1 MNPYFIFIIAAIL
14 LDYGLNT
21 LVAILNLKSLDPKLP
36 IEFKDVFDEEKY
48 AKSQEYTRAVTK
60 FSIIKNTIIT
70 TITIAFI
77 IFGGFNKLDIWAR
90 SFGFSEIITGL
101 IFIGSLFF
109 LMFLLELPFS
119 LYSTFVIEERFGFN
133 KTTIKTFIADTIKTL
148 ILSVLIGG
156 PIIYAILWFF
166 YWAGSYAW
174 IYCWLTVTIVI
185 IIIQFLAPVVIL
197 PLFNKFTPLEDGQL
211 KDSIMNYVKRQK
223 FPIKGIYT
231 MDSSKRSTKLNAFFT
246 GFGRF
251 RRIVFFDTL
260 IEKLTP
266 NEIVAVLAHET
277 GHFKL
282 KHVLKTIILSI
293 IQMGVMFYL
302 LSLFINNRLLFE
314 AFKMQHLSVYA
325 SIVFFIFLYN
335 PISNILSIAFNY
347 ISRKHEFE
355 ADRFAVISTDKPEYL
370 ISALK
375 KLSVNNMS
383 NLTPHPLDVFLNY
396 SHPPILKRIRYIKN
410 MKKNEELKKS

>member
-14 LDYGLNT
+14 LDYGLNI

-36 IEFKDVFDEEKY
+36 TEFKDTFDEGKY
-48 AKSQEYTRAVTK
+48 AKLQEYTRVVTK
-60 FSIIKNTIIT
+60 FSIVKDTIIT
-70 TITIAFI
+70 IITLVFI
-77 IFGGFNKLDIWAR
+77 ILGGFNKLDIWAR

-119 LYSTFVIEERFGFN
+119 LYYTFVIEERFGFN
-133 KTTIKTFIADTIKTL
+133 KTTIKTFIADNIKTI
-148 ILSVLIGG
+148 ILSILIGG

-166 YWAGSYAW
+166 NWAGSYAW
-174 IYCWLTVTIVI
+174 LYCWLTVTGI
-185 IIIQFLAPVVIL
+185 IILIQFLAPVVIL
-197 PLFNKFTPLEDGQL
+197 PLFNKFTPLEDGPL
-211 KDSIMNYVKRQK
+211 KDSIMDYVKRQK

-266 NEIVAVLAHET
+266 NEIIAVLAHET

-282 KHVLKTIILSI
+282 KHVLKTTVVSI
-293 IQMGVMFYL
+293 IQIGVLFYL

-314 AFKMQHLSVYA
+314 AFKMQHLSIYA
-325 SIVFFIFLYN
+325 SIVFFAFLYN
-335 PISNILSIAFNY
+335 PISDILSIAFNY

-355 ADRFAVISTDKPEYL
+355 ADKFAVISTNKPEDL

-383 NLTPHPLDVFLNY
+383 NLTPHSLDVFLNY

-410 MKKNEELKKS
+410 MKNMKKNKNT

>member
-1 MNPYFIFIIAAIL
+1 MNPYFVFIIAAIL
-14 LDYGLNT
+14 LDYGLDI
-21 LVAILNLKSLDPKLP
+21 LVSILTVKSLEPQLP
-36 IEFKDVFDEEKY
+36 REFKDIFDQKKY
-48 AKSQEYTRAVTK
+48 AKSQEYTKVVTK
-60 FSIIKNTIIT
+60 FSIVKSSIVTI
-70 TITIAFI
+70 ITIAFI
-77 IFGGFNKLDIWAR
+77 IFGGFNKLDLWAR

-101 IFIGSLFF
+101 IFIGTL
-109 LMFLLELPFS
+109 FLLIMLLEIPFS

-133 KTTIKTFIADTIKTL
+133 KTTLKTFILDTVKSL
-148 ILSVLIGG
+148 LLSVLIGG

-166 YWAGSYAW
+166 NWAGNYAW
-174 IYCWLTVTIVI
+174 IYCWITVTIVT

-197 PLFNKFTPLEDGQL
+197 PIFNKFTPLADGEL
-211 KDSIMNYVKRQK
+211 KDKIMNYVKRQK

-260 IEKLTP
+260 VEKLTP

-282 KHVLKTIILSI
+282 KHIIKSMAISI
-293 IQMGVMFYL
+293 IQMGIIFYL
-302 LSLFINNRLLFE
+302 LSIFINNHLLFE
-314 AFKMQHLSVYA
+314 AFKMKHLSIYA
-325 SIVFFIFLYN
+325 SLVFFAFLYN
-335 PISNILSIAFNY
+335 PISNILSIIFNY
-347 ISRKHEFE
+347 ISRRHEYE
-355 ADRFAVISTDKPEYL
+355 ADRFAVLSTNRPEDL
-370 ISALK
+370 INALK

-396 SHPPILKRIRYIKN
+396 SHPPVLERIRYIHD
-410 MKKNEELKKS
+410 MKK